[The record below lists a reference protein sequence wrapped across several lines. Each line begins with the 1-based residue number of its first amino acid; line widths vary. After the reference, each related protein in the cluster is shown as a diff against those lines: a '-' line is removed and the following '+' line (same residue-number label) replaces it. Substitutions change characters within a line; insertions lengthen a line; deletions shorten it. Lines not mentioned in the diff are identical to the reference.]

1 MIIVPTEKQLD
12 WRHAPIMLC
21 VIVLLN
27 ILIFFVYQSGDDKKL
42 HTALDAY
49 SNNEYFER
57 EWPLFQN
64 YLEGHKE
71 TALFDQV
78 REEYKKE
85 AYPEVMMTLLMRD
98 DFYEYMKKNARQL
111 FEPSFYDR
119 WDAERERIQK
129 IINSVSHTAYGLRAD
144 KLQPFNFISYQ
155 FLHGGIMHLLGNMFF
170 LIVCGFAVEAAVG
183 HWRFLVFY
191 LLAGIGGGAA
201 QVLMHMDSST
211 PLVGASGAISGVMA
225 MYLAL
230 FRLKKIEFFYW
241 LFFFVGYFRAP
252 ALMILP
258 FYIGKE
264 LFSYFEDTDSNVA
277 FMAHTG
283 GFVAGALLIGITW
296 VVNRKLLNTDYIEND
311 QVGDPQQQKMAEIYK
326 AIEQFQF
333 DRALKLAD
341 ALIAADGESFD
352 LSLIRYNLLRLNRGE
367 VFEKAAAKLLCLP
380 SLMPAELKKLDKIW
394 RDNPEVQGALDEQ
407 QLLKLGVQFA
417 SHASAESAE
426 AIYQQLLRRGCK
438 DSTMPVFAA
447 KLAKVYQQLNDH
459 AKTTH
464 FERLAKSAGN

>member
-21 VIVLLN
+21 FIVLIN
-27 ILIFFVYQSGDDKKL
+27 ILVFFVYQSGDQKKL
-42 HTALDAY
+42 HAALDAY
-49 SNNEYFER
+49 SRSEYFER

-64 YLEGHKE
+64 YLEDRKE
-71 TALFDQV
+71 TKLFDQV
-78 REEYKKE
+78 REDYGQE
-85 AYPEVMMTLLMRD
+85 AYPQVMLTLLMRD
-98 DFYEYMKKNARQL
+98 DFYAYMKKNARQL
-111 FEPSFYDR
+111 FEPSFYNH
-119 WDAERERIQK
+119 WDTERERIQTL
-129 IINSVSHTAYGLRAD
+129 IASISQNAFGLRAD
-144 KLQPFNFISYQ
+144 KLHAFDFISYQ

-183 HWRFLVFY
+183 HWRFLLFY
-191 LLAGIGGGAA
+191 LLAGVGGGAA

-241 LFFFVGYFRAP
+241 LFFLVGYFRAP

-264 LFSYFEDTDSNVA
+264 LFSYFEDADSNVA

-283 GFVAGALLIGITW
+283 GFVAGALLIGVTW

-311 QVGDPQQQKMAEIYK
+311 QVGDPQQQKLAEIYK
-326 AIEQFQF
+326 SIEQFQF
-333 DRALKLAD
+333 DRARKLVD
-341 ALIAADGESFD
+341 SLIAAEGDSFN
-352 LSLIRYNLLRLNRGE
+352 LAMIRYNLLRLNRDE
-367 VFEKAAAKLLCLP
+367 TFENATVKLLCLP

-394 RDNPEVQGALDEQ
+394 RDNPEVHGKLDDQ

-417 SHASAESAE
+417 NHASAESADT
-426 AIYQQLLRRGCK
+426 IYQQLQQRGCK

-447 KLAKVYQQLNDH
+447 KLAKAYQQQNDH
-459 AKTTH
+459 AKKTH
-464 FERLAKSAGN
+464 FEQLAKALGH